1 MEDSAAPP
9 GPQRQPASPQPT
21 SNTGYPGVAQ
31 IAGHALSGIF
41 LDALTVNIERLQR
54 VNRKPPYTR
63 ALKALGEAD
72 TVVRR
77 AEVLA
82 FFGGCPPPA

>member
-1 MEDSAAPP
+1 MGVIPLKLWRIARR
-9 GPQRQPASPQPT
+9 RQGHNASPPAHQPT

-54 VNRKPPYTR
+54 VNRKPPTP
-63 ALKALGEAD
+63 G
-72 TVVRR
+72 
-77 AEVLA
+77 
-82 FFGGCPPPA
+82 P